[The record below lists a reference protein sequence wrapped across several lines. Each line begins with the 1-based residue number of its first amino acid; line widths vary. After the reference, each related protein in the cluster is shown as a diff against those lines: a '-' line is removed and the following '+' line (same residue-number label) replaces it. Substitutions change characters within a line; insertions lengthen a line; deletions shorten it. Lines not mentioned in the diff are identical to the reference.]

1 MIHDKMSS
9 MKRAK
14 KKKKWM
20 RDALCLKVEYSDS
33 IERILNQRW
42 RKVGKFSGAEIEAR
56 TDYICKDNQWQNN
69 LLGAAS

>member
-1 MIHDKMSS
+1 
-9 MKRAK
+9 
-14 KKKKWM
+14 M

-42 RKVGKFSGAEIEAR
+42 RKVGKFSEIEAQ
-56 TDYICKDNQWQNN
+56 TNYICKDSKRQNH

>member
-1 MIHDKMSS
+1 
-9 MKRAK
+9 
-14 KKKKWM
+14 M